1 MTKENVILEEL
12 EITEMIFERLLR
24 ETKRYK
30 ERARRYSKKH
40 GKWNKYRQTYYIYK
54 SVSSLKALDLAFSR
68 IIDISTKLEGN
79 NDVD

>member
-1 MTKENVILEEL
+1 MKESVISEEL
-12 EITEMIFERLLR
+12 EITELIFQRLLN

-30 ERARRYSKKH
+30 ARAKRYSKKR

-54 SVSSLKALDLAFSR
+54 SVSSLKALDLAFNR
-68 IIDISTKLEGN
+68 IIDIITKLEYN